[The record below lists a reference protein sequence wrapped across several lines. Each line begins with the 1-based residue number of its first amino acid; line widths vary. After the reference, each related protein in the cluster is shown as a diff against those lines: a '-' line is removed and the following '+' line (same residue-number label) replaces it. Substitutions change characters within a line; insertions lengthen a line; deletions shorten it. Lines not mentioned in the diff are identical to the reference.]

1 MNCFETTFFVTYYQ
15 QTLHI
20 LYTFSNYVPKV
31 MLQCLRLK
39 RVANK
44 QGLRRPGSDYMT
56 CLSLAFSNLN
66 KWRFYYL
73 LFTFLMKITRG
84 T

>member
-1 MNCFETTFFVTYYQ
+1 MTYYQ
-15 QTLHI
+15 QMLDI
-20 LYTFSNYVPKV
+20 LYPFSIYVPKV

-44 QGLRRPGSDYMT
+44 QGLRKPGSDYTT
-56 CLSLAFSNLN
+56 CLSLAFANLN

-73 LFTFLMKITRG
+73 TAYTSDEN
-84 T
+84 